1 MYNIIYRIYYITAVG
16 KKVTEPP
23 FIGTFVPNVIGNN
36 IKGISPKNQFQRIA
50 FRTIDDDKTSY
61 TINNTFNSMSK
72 IITVYEHEKH

>member
-36 IKGISPKNQFQRIA
+36 IKGISPKNQF
-50 FRTIDDDKTSY
+50 
-61 TINNTFNSMSK
+61 
-72 IITVYEHEKH
+72 